1 MRNELLFRYHFNG
14 DYISATLRDS
24 KNAHLQDFK
33 KLNEN
38 NIKELIN
45 SLERVRFYFK
55 LEIRRGPK
63 NWSKIEK
70 LVISAVTSGV
80 KITNK
85 LSNFIPLI

>member
-1 MRNELLFRYHFNG
+1 MVTITSIGKRFLRDHVRNKLHFRYHFNG

-45 SLERVRFYFK
+45 SLERVRFYDK
-55 LEIRRGPK
+55 LK
-63 NWSKIEK
+63 NQKRAKK
-70 LVISAVTSGV
+70 LV
-80 KITNK
+80 
-85 LSNFIPLI
+85 